1 MSTMS
6 EFSLGNKGF
15 HGKKMATFPQSSS
28 PGGFFGSWADIR
40 PISIAKLVYHHVN
53 NFVFCRLRF
62 CFDVSLNF
70 TKPVQSKPD
79 DIPSPGEASTVGVPF
94 HGMDDHGMDD
104 QNHVC
109 YI

>member
-6 EFSLGNKGF
+6 EFSLGNKGV
-15 HGKKMATFPQSSS
+15 HGKKWQPFPNQAVRAV
-28 PGGFFGSWADIR
+28 FFGSWADTR

-53 NFVFCRLRF
+53 NFVFCRLQF
-62 CFDVSLNF
+62 YFDVSLNF

-79 DIPSPGEASTVGVPF
+79 DIPSPGEAGTVGVPF

-109 YI
+109 YK